1 MGQDVSSD
9 NSEIGQ
15 PDAETESAKYAHKKK
30 GKQAVVI
37 IHGIGEQIPM
47 DTLRG
52 FVRAVWVTDED
63 LIDEDRPDGQT
74 GEKKR
79 KRNPIWTRPDK
90 RNRNFELRRITTEED
105 RNDTRT
111 DFYEFYWAHLMHGTT
126 LSQVLGWIWEL
137 FSRPRNKV
145 PANVMPMYNLV
156 RRGVMGL
163 ALAFIVIA
171 VVVGTFFAGVYAA
184 IAAFISLGAVSFVL
198 GSLGSFFKSKI
209 QGTLTN
215 VAGDV
220 VRYVKAEPSNVAR
233 RQEIRENGVR
243 LLETL
248 MGITPE
254 KIAEFDAW
262 KDAGADPSEQ
272 PKWDTQ
278 YDRIIVVGHS
288 LGSIVGYDLLKYI
301 FARAYRLGFG
311 GYPEQS
317 ARAALEQQCR
327 EAMAAGD
334 LSEEDAEEWTDNF
347 RLGQRKAFA
356 EMRAQ
361 GSPWIVSDFV
371 TVGAALTHAEFLLAE
386 DDDDLERQ
394 QAERILPTCPPVLEW
409 DRHTDMGHFSFRTA
423 GHPASPTDKEAGAF
437 KSKNPDHF
445 RYPHHAAHFAFTR
458 WTNLY
463 SPSNGHL
470 KGDIVSGPVAEHFA
484 SRPYSRT
491 KDDHSRALGVKD
503 VSVLEHKDK
512 HESPPN
518 KFTHLDYWSL
528 DEMERVPK
536 LKVPEHIRE
545 LRDAIDLLFNDEEVR
560 ALARELSKSRKTDLA
575 EESDTAD

>member
-1 MGQDVSSD
+1 MGQNTNAE
-9 NSEIGQ
+9 NSRVVQ
-15 PDAETESAKYAHKKK
+15 PTAEPKSAKYAHNKK

-47 DTLRG
+47 ATLRG
-52 FVRAVWVTDED
+52 FVKAVWITDED
-63 LIDEDRPDGQT
+63 LIDVDRADGQT
-74 GEKKR
+74 GDEKR

-126 LSQVLGWIWEL
+126 PSQVLGWIWEL
-137 FSRPRNKV
+137 FSRPRDKV
-145 PANVMPMYNLV
+145 PANVMRMYNLV
-156 RRGVMGL
+156 RRGVAGL
-163 ALAFIVIA
+163 AIALIVIA
-171 VVVGTFFAGVYAA
+171 IAVGTFFAGVYAA
-184 IAAFISLGAVSFVL
+184 IAAFISLGAVSFLL
-198 GSLGSFFKSKI
+198 GLAGSFLKSKI

-220 VRYVKAEPSNVAR
+220 VRYVKADPSNVAR

-262 KDAGADPSEQ
+262 KKAGADPSKQ
-272 PKWDTQ
+272 PEWDTQ

-311 GYPEQS
+311 GYPEQP

-334 LSEEDAEEWTDNF
+334 LSDEDIEEWNANF

-463 SPSNGHL
+463 SPSNGLL

-484 SRPYSRT
+484 SRPYSST
-491 KDDHSRALGVKD
+491 KDDQSRALGVKD
-503 VSVLEHKDK
+503 IKVLEHGDG
-512 HESPPN
+512 HENPPN

-528 DEMERVPK
+528 DAMERVPK
-536 LKVPEHIRE
+536 LDVPEHIRE
-545 LRDAIDLLFNDEEVR
+545 LRDAIDLLFDDEEVR
-560 ALARELSKSRKTDLA
+560 AVGRERSKPRDAGPA
-575 EESDTAD
+575 EEPDAAD